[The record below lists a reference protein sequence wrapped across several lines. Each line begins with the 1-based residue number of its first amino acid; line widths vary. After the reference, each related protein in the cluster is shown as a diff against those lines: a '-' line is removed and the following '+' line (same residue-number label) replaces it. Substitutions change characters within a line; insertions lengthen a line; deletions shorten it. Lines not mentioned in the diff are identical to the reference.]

1 MQVLANMGLP
11 PITSRAALAA
21 MLGINPGLIWSFE
34 TRPSRHYRTF
44 YIPKG
49 KGLRRIDA
57 PRVALKIVQKWIGF
71 QLAKKYGPPKHV
83 YGFVEGRSHI
93 DAAQLHCGA
102 SWVFGVDIQGF
113 FPSTPIGMVAKSLV
127 HIGFDELGAT
137 LIARLCCF
145 QDVLAQGA
153 PSSPVLSNIC
163 FSQYDA
169 LLSEIAE
176 KYSVRLTRYA
186 DDIVF
191 SGSGEFP
198 SALKGD
204 VYSLFAV
211 GPWSLSEQKTK
222 LSILPQ
228 RLKVHGLL
236 VHGSKVRLTKGYRNR
251 LRAYEHL
258 LALGRI
264 TSESMDS
271 VKGHLGY
278 KRQVEKRV

>member
-1 MQVLANMGLP
+1 
-11 PITSRAALAA
+11 
-21 MLGINPGLIWSFE
+21 
-34 TRPSRHYRTF
+34 
-44 YIPKG
+44 
-49 KGLRRIDA
+49 
-57 PRVALKIVQKWIGF
+57 
-71 QLAKKYGPPKHV
+71 
-83 YGFVEGRSHI
+83 
-93 DAAQLHCGA
+93 
-102 SWVFGVDIQGF
+102 
-113 FPSTPIGMVAKSLV
+113 MVAKSLV